1 MRSII
6 MKLVL
11 GTTVLLPMSNG
22 VSAMS
27 VRPSA
32 RPVRGSEAD
41 PCTFFS
47 KAVRA
52 AQAGAA
58 ELESAFG
65 WPYGPPKRG
74 TTTITGPHCMFYS
87 QNTGTISVRF
97 GAPGNR
103 AQFDSLPAALG
114 TSAERVN
121 GIGESAFFY
130 AGSLFVFNKGRQFIV
145 GVSGEMTPRVRAAL
159 LKLGRLG
166 APRLGA

>member
-1 MRSII
+1 MRSITLT
-6 MKLVL
+6 LVL
-11 GTTVLLPMSNG
+11 GATIAFSAWNG
-22 VSAMS
+22 STATALQPGVAG
-27 VRPSA
+27 A
-32 RPVRGSEAD
+32 IGIDAD

-47 KAVRA
+47 K
-52 AQAGAA
+52 A

-65 WPYGPPKRG
+65 WPYGPPKRSS
-74 TTTITGPHCMFYS
+74 TMTGPSCMFYS
-87 QNTGTISVRF
+87 VNTGTISVRF

-114 TSAERVN
+114 TSAERVS

-130 AGSLFVFNKGRQFIV
+130 SGSLFVFNKGRQFIV
-145 GVSGEMTPRVRAAL
+145 GVSGEMTPQVRAAL

>member
-1 MRSII
+1 
-6 MKLVL
+6 
-11 GTTVLLPMSNG
+11 
-22 VSAMS
+22 
-27 VRPSA
+27 
-32 RPVRGSEAD
+32 
-41 PCTFFS
+41 
-47 KAVRA
+47 
-52 AQAGAA
+52 
-58 ELESAFG
+58 
-65 WPYGPPKRG
+65 
-74 TTTITGPHCMFYS
+74 MFYS
-87 QNTGTISVRF
+87 QNTGTISVRV

-130 AGSLFVFNKGRQFIV
+130 ARSLFVFNKGRQFIV

>member
-11 GTTVLLPMSNG
+11 GTTVLLSMSNG

-47 KAVRA
+47 KA
-52 AQAGAA
+52 

-65 WPYGPPKRG
+65 WPYGPRKRSS
-74 TTTITGPHCMFYS
+74 TMTGASCMFYS
-87 QNTGTISVRF
+87 VNTGTISVRF

-114 TSAERVN
+114 TSAERVS

-130 AGSLFVFNKGRQFIV
+130 SGSLFVFNKGRQFIV
-145 GVSGEMTPRVRAAL
+145 GVSGEMTPQVRAAL

>member
-11 GTTVLLPMSNG
+11 VTTVLLSMSNG

-47 KAVRA
+47 KA
-52 AQAGAA
+52 

-65 WPYGPPKRG
+65 WPYGPPKRSS
-74 TTTITGPHCMFYS
+74 TMTGASCMFYS
-87 QNTGTISVRF
+87 VNTGTISVRF

-114 TSAERVN
+114 TSAERVS

-130 AGSLFVFNKGRQFIV
+130 SGSLFVFNKGRQFIV
-145 GVSGEMTPRVRAAL
+145 GVSGEMTPQVRAAL

>member
-11 GTTVLLPMSNG
+11 VTTVLLSMSNG

-27 VRPSA
+27 VRPSV

-47 KAVRA
+47 K
-52 AQAGAA
+52 A

-121 GIGESAFFY
+121 GIGESAFFWR
-130 AGSLFVFNKGRQFIV
+130 GSLFVFNKGRQFIV
-145 GVSGEMTPRVRAAL
+145 GVSGDMTPRVRAAL

>member
-11 GTTVLLPMSNG
+11 VTTVLLSMSNV

-27 VRPSA
+27 VRPSV

-47 KAVRA
+47 K
-52 AQAGAA
+52 A

-130 AGSLFVFNKGRQFIV
+130 ARSLFVFNKGRQFIV

>member
-1 MRSII
+1 MRSITI
-6 MKLVL
+6 TLVL
-11 GTTVLLPMSNG
+11 GAAALFARGS
-22 VSAMS
+22 SAME
-27 VRPSA
+27 VQPGVPS
-32 RPVRGSEAD
+32 SIESDLD

-47 KAVRA
+47 K
-52 AQAGAA
+52 A

>member
-1 MRSII
+1 MRTTAIT
-6 MKLVL
+6 LVL
-11 GTTVLLPMSNG
+11 GTTMLLSMSSG
-22 VSAMS
+22 AAAMKL
-27 VRPSA
+27 RPNA
-32 RPVRGSEAD
+32 PVAAWGDAD

-47 KAVRA
+47 K
-52 AQAGAA
+52 A

-74 TTTITGPHCMFYS
+74 STMTGPSCMFYS
-87 QNTGTISVRF
+87 VNTGTISVRF

-114 TSAERVN
+114 TSAERVS

-130 AGSLFVFNKGRQFIV
+130 SGSLFVFNKGRQFIV
-145 GVSGEMTPRVRAAL
+145 GVSGEMTPQVRTAL